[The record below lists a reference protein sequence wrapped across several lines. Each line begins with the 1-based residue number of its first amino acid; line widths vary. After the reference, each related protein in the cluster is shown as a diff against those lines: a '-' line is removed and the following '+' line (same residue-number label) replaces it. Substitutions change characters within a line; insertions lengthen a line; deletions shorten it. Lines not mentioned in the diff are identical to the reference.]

1 MRNEF
6 LDSGQIII
14 NLIVILITF
23 FFAAF
28 FVACEFALVQAR
40 PSALE
45 ELIENGKG
53 SQKRLK
59 RSLHMVKN
67 LNEYLSTTQVGV
79 SLAGIILGWLGEST
93 ISAIL
98 MDVMNVT
105 HTNPGGAAAHAIGAV
120 VGVVLLTY
128 LEVVFTEIVPKNIS
142 IDMPLKVLRYITSP
156 LHYCHVLFY
165 PFVWLLNVSANGV
178 VRMLGLP
185 VANESDE
192 VFSQAEILSLSKNAV
207 EGGELEK
214 DDYVYMQR
222 AFELN
227 DKVAKDI
234 MIDRTALIVIDIE
247 TTVKEAIKVYLQEK
261 FSRLPVV
268 ADGDKDKILGY
279 VYNYDLIRQQQ
290 VNPDIRVDKL
300 LRNISTTP
308 ESTPI
313 TQVLQQM
320 IRKRT
325 PIVVVVDEYGGTSGI
340 ITDKDIYE
348 ELFGTVRDEI
358 DPTVNEDIF
367 KQPNGTYQ
375 VSGKMTTYDFERYFD
390 VDIKEFEKGETVT
403 IAGSILD
410 NHPDLRQGEVIKIE
424 NFDFKVLDYE
434 NSFVNW
440 FEVTVHEPVVETDED
455 EDDKSRRDRH
465 KRDDDNH

>member
-1 MRNEF
+1 M
-6 LDSGQIII
+6 DSGQIVV
-14 NLIVILITF
+14 NLIIILITF

-28 FVACEFALVQAR
+28 FVACEFALVQTR

-45 ELIENGKG
+45 EKIAERDKPSTKLNRAMK
-53 SQKRLK
+53 
-59 RSLHMVKN
+59 MVTN

-79 SLAGIILGWLGEST
+79 SLAGIILGWIGETFFVDLLLGGIAPAHLNTATAHT
-93 ISAIL
+93 I
-98 MDVMNVT
+98 
-105 HTNPGGAAAHAIGAV
+105 AV
-120 VGVVLLTY
+120 IVGVLVLTY

-142 IDMPLKVLRYITSP
+142 IDMPMKVLMLVVTP
-156 LHYCHVLFY
+156 LHYCHVIFY
-165 PFVWLLNVSANGV
+165 PFVWLLNSSATGV
-178 VRMLGLP
+178 VKLMGLK

-192 VFSQAEILSLSKNAV
+192 VFSQAEILNLSRSAV
-207 EGGELEK
+207 AGGELEK
-214 DDYVYMQR
+214 NDLIYMQR

-234 MIDRTALIVIDIE
+234 MIDRTQLMVIDI
-247 TTVKEAIKVYLQEK
+247 TANVKEALNVYLQER

-290 VNPDIRVDKL
+290 VDSHVRIDKL
-300 LRNISTTP
+300 IRDISTTP
-308 ESTPI
+308 ETTPI

-320 IRKRT
+320 IKKRT

-358 DPTVNEDIF
+358 DDANDQYIF

-375 VSGKMTTYDFERYFD
+375 VNGKMTTYDFERYFNT
-390 VDIKEFEKGETVT
+390 DIKGFEASDTVT
-403 IAGSILD
+403 MAGFIID
-410 NHPDLRQGEVIKIE
+410 NYPDVKVNDVIQLK
-424 NFDFKVLDYE
+424 NFDLKILDYE
-434 NSFVNW
+434 NSFINW
-440 FEVTVHEPVVETDED
+440 LEVTVNPPQKQITTTDDTES
-455 EDDKSRRDRH
+455 DDKKKD
-465 KRDDDNH
+465 K